1 MEEELKLQIMD
12 DTPQVWKNI
21 VAHPL
26 LAITQAPPL
35 QLHAFYYDSRDN
47 ALQRARL
54 AYRIRR
60 EDDAWVAT
68 LKASGQ
74 SAGGLHQR
82 PEWNVPVDSNTPDLN
97 VFQDSEAATL
107 LAPYRELSLQVI
119 LETRFER
126 HESRVT
132 HRDGSEIIVALDH
145 GEILARGQRE
155 AIREVELE
163 LAHGD
168 AAAVLEMG
176 AALCQDLPLIPDQE
190 SKLFRGLRLAGL
202 LPEEKP
208 RDNALPLRRRENAG
222 DAFSQMFIWQLQ
234 QIIHDVRK
242 HWAKPDAESFHEL
255 RKSVR
260 SFRASLRFC
269 RSLDPADPLQLFRIP
284 LQEWF
289 HQQNSQR
296 DYEALLGYWTE
307 IATILDL
314 EPKHLQEVLQA
325 QIPQTSGSLSQLV
338 SILLKIW
345 ALLLRQPLHREQSLQ
360 DFSEAQLQREY
371 RKLMAAGKLLAE
383 HPEALHPLRIRIKN
397 FRYVLMTLAPLWPGK
412 DSKALLKLLTTLQG
426 IAGEIHDA
434 DMAGQYLKP
443 LTSQRK
449 SGVAFQAGA
458 LLGFLMGREARQRK
472 KFLKFWL
479 RLESTP
485 RPWDI

>member
-12 DTPQVWKNI
+12 DTPAVWKSI
-21 VAHPL
+21 IAHPL
-26 LAITQAPPL
+26 LAITQVPPL
-35 QLHAFYYDSRDN
+35 QLHAFYFDSRDN

-60 EDDAWVAT
+60 EEDIWVAT

-82 PEWNVPVDSNTPDLN
+82 PEWNVPVDSNTPDLS
-97 VFQDSEAATL
+97 VFQDSEAAAL
-107 LAPYRELSLQVI
+107 LAPYQELALQVI

-132 HRDGSEIIVALDH
+132 HNGSAIIVALDR

-155 AIREVELE
+155 PIREVELE
-163 LAHGD
+163 LAQGD

-176 AALCQDLPLIPDQE
+176 AALCRDLPLIPDQE

-208 RDNALPLRRRENAG
+208 RDNAPPLRRRENAG
-222 DAFSQMFIWQLQ
+222 AAFSQILIWQLQ
-234 QIIHDVRK
+234 QIIHDTRK
-242 HWAKPDAESFHEL
+242 YWANPDVESFHEL

-269 RSLDPADPLQLFRIP
+269 RTLDSADPLQAFRIP

-289 HQQNSQR
+289 HQQNLQR
-296 DYEALLGYWTE
+296 DYEALLSYWTE
-307 IATILDL
+307 IAAILEL
-314 EPKHLQEVLQA
+314 EPAHLQDVLQG
-325 QIPQTSGSLSQLV
+325 QIPKASGQLPQLV
-338 SILLKIW
+338 AILLSIW
-345 ALLLRQPLHREQSLQ
+345 AQLIRQPLHQDATLQ

-371 RKLMAAGKLLAE
+371 RKLMVAGKLLAE
-383 HPEALHPLRIRIKN
+383 HPEALHPQRIRIKN

-412 DSKALLKLLTTLQG
+412 DSKALLKLLATLQG

-443 LTSQRK
+443 LASQRK

-458 LLGFLMGREARQRK
+458 LLGFLLGREARLRK
-472 KFLKFWL
+472 KFHKFWL

-485 RPWDI
+485 RPWDF